1 MSYEGFYIDKHSSC
15 WILKHSDP
23 QVGMWSGK
31 TKKECLRY
39 LARHFLQLEQDILS
53 EAYQEKMREQGEDYS
68 RSDSL
73 DALIHEASYNSKKF
87 IEVLRPEL
95 KKRFAESGQAT
106 FFIEILA

>member
-23 QVGMWSGK
+23 QVGMWQGK
-31 TKKECLRY
+31 TKQECLRY
-39 LARHFLQLEQDILS
+39 LAMHFLQLDQDILA

-68 RSDSL
+68 RNDSL
-73 DALIHEASYNSKKF
+73 DALIHEASHSSKNF

-95 KKRFAESGQAT
+95 KKQFEASGRVT
-106 FFIEILA
+106 IDVEIVE

>member
-23 QVGMWSGK
+23 QVGMWQGK
-31 TKKECLRY
+31 TKRECVQY
-39 LARHFLQLEQDILS
+39 LARHFLQLDQDILA

-68 RSDSL
+68 RHDSL
-73 DALIHEASYNSKKF
+73 DALIHKATYNSKNF

-95 KKRFAESGQAT
+95 KKRFHESGRET
-106 FFIEILA
+106 FTVEFVD